1 MKSLDRYRHALAFCT
16 AAVMVAGCG
25 SGSSTP
31 LNPSPAELRVERTA
45 ARPAYKP
52 LYSFEGGSRDG
63 EWPVAGLV
71 NVKGTLYGTT
81 RFGGANGYG
90 TVFSITRSGTEKV
103 LYSFKNCPDG
113 SYPYGGL
120 LNVKGTLYG
129 TTVEGGANCGTYGG
143 FGTVFSITQSGMEK
157 VLYSFKNDPDG
168 VYPEADLLNING
180 ILYGTTNQGGN
191 YHKGTVF
198 SITIHGK
205 EKVLHSFGSS
215 GDGVYPDLGALLNV
229 KGTLYGTTVNGGAYS
244 CGSIGYCGTI
254 FSITTSGTETVL
266 YSFKGP
272 PDGALPVAGLVNVNG
287 TLYGTTDSGDPN
299 GYGTVFGVTTSGTEK
314 LLHGFKGV
322 NGAGPMAYSS
332 ASRARSMEPPTS
344 EVRTTTERSSRSR
357 HPARRRYS
365 TVSRATLTA
374 HTRWQD
380 SSTLRARSTERPTT
394 EARIA
399 VSLKTAVQ
407 SSRYR
412 RESARSSFP
421 NSHTF

>member
-1 MKSLDRYRHALAFCT
+1 MKSLYRYRHTLAFCT
-16 AAVMVAGCG
+16 GMVVVVGCG
-25 SGSSTP
+25 GGSSTP
-31 LNPSPAELRVERTA
+31 LSPSPAGLAAERTA
-45 ARPAYKP
+45 ARPAYKL

-63 EWPVAGLV
+63 EWPVPGLV

-90 TVFSITRSGTEKV
+90 TVFSITQSGTEKV

-180 ILYGTTNQGGN
+180 ILYGTTNQGGE

-229 KGTLYGTTVNGGAYS
+229 KGTLYGTTFNGGAHS
-244 CGSIGYCGTI
+244 CGSIGYCGTV

-314 LLHGFKGV
+314 LLYSFKGV
-322 NGAGPMAYSS
+322 NGAGPMASLVSVKGTLYGTTYVGGANDYGTVFSFTPSGTEKVLYSFQGDPDG
-332 ASRARSMEPPTS
+332 AYPVAGLVDVKGTLYG
-344 EVRTTTERSSRSR
+344 TTYNGGAHSCEFENCG
-357 HPARRRYS
+357 
-365 TVSRATLTA
+365 TVF
-374 HTRWQD
+374 
-380 SSTLRARSTERPTT
+380 
-394 EARIA
+394 
-399 VSLKTAVQ
+399 SL
-407 SSRYR
+407 S
-412 RESARSSFP
+412 P
-421 NSHTF
+421 